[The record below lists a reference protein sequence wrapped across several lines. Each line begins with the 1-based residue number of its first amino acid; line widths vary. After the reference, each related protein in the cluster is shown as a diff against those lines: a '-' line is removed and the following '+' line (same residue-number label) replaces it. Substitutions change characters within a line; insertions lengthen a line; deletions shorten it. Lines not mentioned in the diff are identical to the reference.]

1 MNHPYPKSRRS
12 PCRPA
17 WRQAQRGSTL
27 IEVLVA
33 ALILS
38 IGIMALVGVQGS
50 SAQMAKMA
58 QQRGDAARL
67 AQDLADR
74 IRANGDASAVNDVYA
89 KTPAYNGNPQ
99 AQNIPATCKGNT
111 DCTTAQIATLD
122 LAEMQEQARLLLPN
136 GAFFVSGQGM
146 TAPAGTPKVVDVWV
160 IWQTASTRSDAT
172 GTLTGLNCP
181 AAAVSGSIPNV
192 QCLLTRVML

>member
-1 MNHPYPKSRRS
+1 MNHPYPKPLPFPRRT
-12 PCRPA
+12 A
-17 WRQAQRGSTL
+17 WRHAQRGSTL

-67 AQDLADR
+67 AQDFADR
-74 IRANGDASAVNDVYA
+74 IRANGDQNAVRDVYGR
-89 KTPAYNGNPQ
+89 TPAYNGNPQ
-99 AQNIPATCKGNT
+99 AQNIPATCKGNPT
-111 DCTTAQIATLD
+111 CTTAQIAALD

-136 GAFFVSGQGM
+136 GAFFVIPEGM
-146 TAPAGTPKVVDVWV
+146 GAPPPTAKVVNVWV

-181 AAAVSGSIPNV
+181 AAAMSGSIPNV